1 MLDFLRRKKRS
12 FVILLIFFAI
22 IVVFIFWGV
31 GPTPQQ
37 GSENQ
42 VVARVDGIPIYG
54 STYEDAYRRE
64 LEYYKRALGEK
75 FSPEVLERLNL
86 RERTINAIIDRIL
99 VLKEAERQGVEVS
112 PEEVRERIFSTSIFQ
127 QNGVFSK
134 ELYFAIL
141 QANRIK
147 PAEYEDTVR
156 QELMIEKMADSV
168 TRDVTVT
175 DEEVWKK
182 FLVENR
188 KVSLNYIVVE
198 KEGFRKVVKPDEE
211 ALGKFFKE
219 HGSNYMVPPKVRVL
233 YAWIDKDALLE
244 EVELKEEEIEA
255 YYKRHMNEYRVP
267 ARVRARHILI
277 RPDSST
283 EDKEKAWQE
292 ARERIEKILERVEKG
307 EDFSEL
313 AKRFSQDPGSAQ
325 KGGELGWFEEGMMVK
340 EFEQAAFSL
349 EKGEVSP
356 IVKTQY
362 GFHIIKVDD
371 RKPGKTISLKEARAE
386 IEEKLKRRYAMRLAR
401 KRMAEF
407 HTLLKKTDSTDELE
421 EQARR
426 FGITVKVTDYMD
438 AHGGDEELLG
448 NKDLKEAAF
457 TLPRGGVSGII
468 DADKGF
474 YILKVIDRVEAHM
487 PEFEE
492 VKEKVREDYTEYMA
506 MKLAEEKA
514 EEILEKAMAGEDV
527 KELALKE
534 GLKMGNT
541 VFFSMR
547 DGVIPDLGIF
557 VAQRQAIFTLKEEL
571 PLYPEV
577 IRHQDGFYVFW
588 LRSSQEPS
596 KEAFEKVKKRLRD
609 ALLMEKRRE
618 RFSQWISELREKAD
632 IEIREELL

>member
-1 MLDFLRRKKRS
+1 MLDFLRKKKRS

-42 VVARVDGIPIYG
+42 VVARVNGISIYG

-64 LEYYKRALGEK
+64 LEYYKRALGDK

-99 VLKEAERQGVEVS
+99 VLKEAERQGMEAS
-112 PEEVRERIFSTSIFQ
+112 PEEVRKRIFSTPIFQ
-127 QNGVFSK
+127 QDGVFSK

-147 PAEYEDTVR
+147 PAEYEDSVR
-156 QELMIEKMADSV
+156 QELLIEKMAESV

-198 KEGFRKVVKPDEE
+198 KDRFRELVKPDEE
-211 ALGKFFKE
+211 SLKKFFKE
-219 HGSNYMVPPKVRVL
+219 HGSNYMVPPKVKVL
-233 YAWIDKDALLE
+233 YAGIDKDALLE
-244 EVELKEEEIEA
+244 EVEPKEEEIEA

-267 ARVRARHILI
+267 ASVKARHILV

-292 ARERIEKILERVEKG
+292 AREKTEKILERVKKG

-313 AKRFSQDPGSAQ
+313 AKQFSQDPGSAQ

-362 GFHIIKVDD
+362 GFHIIRVDD
-371 RKPGKTISLKEARAE
+371 KKPGKTISLEEAREE
-386 IEEKLKRRYAMRLAR
+386 IEERLKRRYATRLAR

-407 HTLLKKTDSTDELE
+407 HTLLKKTDNIDELRD
-421 EQARR
+421 QAGRL
-426 FGITVKVTDYMD
+426 GITVKVTDYLD
-438 AHGGDEELLG
+438 AHGGDAELLG
-448 NKDLKEAAF
+448 DKELKEAAF
-457 TLPRGGVSGII
+457 TLPKGGVSGII
-468 DADKGF
+468 DVDRGF

-506 MKLAEEKA
+506 TKLAEEKA
-514 EEILEKAMAGEDV
+514 EEILKKAMAGEDV
-527 KELALKE
+527 KELARKE
-534 GLKMGNT
+534 GLKKGNT

-557 VAQRQAIFTLKEEL
+557 VAQRQAIFTLKKEL

-577 IRHQDGFYVFW
+577 VRHQDGFYIFW
-588 LRSSQEPS
+588 LRDSREPS
-596 KEAFEKVKKRLRD
+596 KEAFEKVEERLRD

-618 RFSQWISELREKAD
+618 RFGQWISGLREKAD